1 MFFLI
6 ALLLVGVIAL
16 YLGDFWVR
24 ARSYPVTAYFE
35 NVQGLPTGAE
45 GRFAGVRVGRV
56 TTVTLGANPKFPG
69 RPAAVK
75 MAIVHDTVL
84 YANDRF
90 IIQQSALLGD
100 KYVEVRRIEAVPRGR
115 LAAGSEIAGG
125 QSEGIEKL
133 AEETR
138 ALVREARDAL
148 AAIRGTVA
156 SDYNRQMLRA
166 ILANVE
172 AATNNANRLALQGMQ
187 LATVLTK
194 HAEKA
199 GPDVAATA
207 NNLRAASA
215 SVKST
220 AQLVR
225 TILATSPV
233 PRDMAE
239 TTANIRKVTEDIA
252 TISDS
257 MAQALGQPETREA
270 IQGALEHLHQS
281 TENLAAATDQAAKLV
296 GEEGAGKDIRE
307 ALARL
312 REAATSIS
320 NITCTYEKLLTDPS
334 FTQDVRQTVA
344 SAREAAEAGARAIKK
359 AECSLDRVDETM
371 ESVSKVTGIFSP
383 DAVRTTM
390 SLEASEDNALRADLK
405 VDLQYGKQRNRFWR
419 VGVRDVGDA
428 ETLILQRSFASGKNG
443 MRVGIYGNKV
453 GVGYDLNPQK
463 RLGLEA
469 ELWNPE
475 DLRLDLRGKYDLSS
489 NADVLF
495 GFNQIGEGTDPFVG
509 LRYKTNR

>member
-45 GRFAGVRVGRV
+45 VRFAGVRVGRV
-56 TTVTLGANPKFPG
+56 TTVTLGANPKFPQ

-75 MAIVHDTVL
+75 MAIMHDTVL

-90 IIQQSALLGD
+90 IVQQSALLGD
-100 KYVEVRRIEAVPRGR
+100 KFVEVRRVEAVPRGR
-115 LAAGSEIAGG
+115 LEAGAEIAGG
-125 QSEGIEKL
+125 ESEGIEKL

-138 ALVREARDAL
+138 ALVKEAREAL
-148 AAIRGTVA
+148 VAIRGTVA

-172 AATNNANRLALQGMQ
+172 AATSNANRLALQGMQ

-207 NNLRAASA
+207 DNLKQASA
-215 SVKST
+215 SVRST

-225 TILATSPV
+225 TVLATSPV
-233 PRDMAE
+233 PRDLAE
-239 TTANIRKVTEDIA
+239 AGANVRKVSEDIQSI
-252 TISDS
+252 TDNL
-257 MAQALGQPETREA
+257 AQVLGHPETREA

-307 ALARL
+307 ALAQL
-312 REAATSIS
+312 RAAATSVS
-320 NITCTYEKLLTDPS
+320 NITSTYEKLLTDPC

-371 ESVSKVTGIFSP
+371 EKVSKVTGVFSP
-383 DAVRTTM
+383 DDVRATM
-390 SLEASEDNALRADLK
+390 ALEASEENALRADLK
-405 VDLQYGKQRNRFWR
+405 VDLQYGKERNRFWR

-428 ETLILQRSFASGKNG
+428 ETLILQHSFASGKNG
-443 MRVGIYGNKV
+443 VRVGIYGNKV
-453 GVGYDLNPQK
+453 GVGYDLNPQS

-469 ELWNPE
+469 ELWDPN
-475 DLRLDLRGKYDLSS
+475 DLRLDLRGKYDISS
-489 NADVLF
+489 HADVLF
-495 GFNQIGEGTDPFVG
+495 GFNQVGEGTDPFIG
-509 LRYKTNR
+509 LRYKSNR